1 MYEPDE
7 YDQEPEPYVPMPEVT
22 RTPYLTYTLLAINIV
37 MFGLVELA
45 GGTEDPD
52 VLLDFGAM
60 FGPLISEGEYWRLLT
75 AMFLH
80 SGFMHLGFN
89 ALGLF
94 IFGQS
99 VERSYGHA
107 PFFLIYVLAGL
118 AGSVTSYLFNS
129 IAIAAGA
136 SGAIFG
142 VVGALAAF
150 LLLQRRTFGKHA
162 QNSLIGLAVIVGINI
177 LIGLTTPGIDNWA
190 HGGGLVAGFIL
201 GLTLSP
207 QYRQAGTT
215 LGYRIFVDTS
225 GSLILKWWV
234 VPATLLILVLGVILA
249 DRRLPENSFTHYF
262 RAERYYS
269 QGDYDRALD
278 ELALAIESNRL
289 GPAQAHLLRGKIYI
303 EAGNY
308 QLARQE
314 LAIALRLGDRG
325 VQAEALE
332 AIRALPG
339 R

>member
-1 MYEPDE
+1 M
-7 YDQEPEPYVPMPEVT
+7 
-22 RTPYLTYTLLAINIV
+22 
-37 MFGLVELA
+37 
-45 GGTEDPD
+45 
-52 VLLDFGAM
+52 
-60 FGPLISEGEYWRLLT
+60 
-75 AMFLH
+75 
-80 SGFMHLGFN
+80 
-89 ALGLF
+89 
-94 IFGQS
+94 
-99 VERSYGHA
+99 ERSYGHER
-107 PFFLIYVLAGL
+107 FFLIYVLAGL

-150 LLLQRRTFGKHA
+150 LVIQRRTFGKHA
-162 QNSLIGLAVIVGINI
+162 QNSLIGIGIIVAINI
-177 LIGLTTPGIDNWA
+177 FIGLSTPGIDNWA
-190 HGGGLVAGFIL
+190 HGGGLVAGFVL

-207 QYRQAGTT
+207 QYRQATT
-215 LGYRIFVDTS
+215 MFGHRIIVNTS

-262 RAERYYS
+262 RAERYHS

-278 ELALAIESNRL
+278 TLTLAIES
-289 GPAQAHLLRGKIYI
+289 GPPLARVHFLRASIYI

-314 LAIALRLGDRG
+314 LAMALRLGDP
-325 VQAEALE
+325 VEQAAALE

>member
-22 RTPYLTYTLLAINIV
+22 RTPYLTYALLVINVV

-45 GGTEDPD
+45 GGTDDPD
-52 VLLDFGAM
+52 VLIDFGAM
-60 FGPLISEGEYWRLLT
+60 FGPLISQGEYWRLFT
-75 AMFLH
+75 AMYLH

-89 ALGLF
+89 ALALF

-150 LLLQRRTFGKHA
+150 LVLQRRTFGKHA
-162 QNSLIGLAVIVGINI
+162 QNSLIGIGIIVAINI
-177 LIGLTTPGIDNWA
+177 FIGLSTPDIDNWA

-215 LGYRIFVDTS
+215 LGYRIFVNTS

-234 VPATLLILVLGVILA
+234 VPVTLLILALGVVIA

-269 QGDYDRALD
+269 QGEYDRALD
-278 ELALAIESNRL
+278 ALAQAIES
-289 GPAQAHLLRGKIYI
+289 GPIAAAQAHLLRGKIYI

-314 LAIALRLGDRG
+314 LALALRLGNRR

-332 AIRALPG
+332 AIRPLPG

>member
-1 MYEPDE
+1 MYETDE

-22 RTPYLTYTLLAINIV
+22 RTPYLTYALLAINVV
-37 MFGLVELA
+37 MFGLAQLA

-60 FGPLISEGEYWRLLT
+60 FGPLISQGEYWRLLT

-80 SGFMHLGFN
+80 SGLMHLGSN
-89 ALGLF
+89 SLGLF
-94 IFGQS
+94 IFGHL
-99 VERSYGHA
+99 VERSYGHER
-107 PFFLIYVLAGL
+107 FFLIYVLAGL

-150 LLLQRRTFGKHA
+150 LVVQRRTFGKHA
-162 QNSLIGLAVIVGINI
+162 QNSLIGIGIIVAINI
-177 LIGLTTPGIDNWA
+177 FIGLSTPGIDNWA

-207 QYRQAGTT
+207 QYRQAGTMF
-215 LGYRIFVDTS
+215 GHRIIVNTS

-262 RAERYYS
+262 RAERYHS

-278 ELALAIESNRL
+278 TLTLAIES
-289 GPAQAHLLRGKIYI
+289 GPPLARVHFLRASIYI

-314 LAIALRLGDRG
+314 LAMALRLGDP
-325 VQAEALE
+325 VEQAAALE